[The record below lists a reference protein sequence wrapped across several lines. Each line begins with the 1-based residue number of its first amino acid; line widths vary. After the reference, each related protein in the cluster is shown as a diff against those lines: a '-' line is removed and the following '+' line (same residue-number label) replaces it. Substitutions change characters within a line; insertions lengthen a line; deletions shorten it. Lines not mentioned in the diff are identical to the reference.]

1 MAIHHHIPSRDITGV
16 ILAGGRGQRMGGLDK
31 GLIEINHKPLAAHVL
46 AALRPQ
52 VGAVV
57 ISANRHQE
65 RYAALGCP
73 VISDSVGE
81 YYGPL
86 AGMASAMQFVT
97 TPYILTAP
105 CDAPLLPSDYAQ
117 RMSAAL
123 SRADAEV
130 CLAHDGTRQQPVYAL
145 LRRAML
151 PELLAYLERGE
162 RATWRWF
169 AQRRLASADFSDQA
183 EVFMNVNTPEERAAL
198 EANMAARPC

>member
-1 MAIHHHIPSRDITGV
+1 MTTYPHIPSRDITGV

-31 GLIEINHKPLAAHVL
+31 GLIEINGKPLAAHVL

-57 ISANRHQE
+57 ISANRNQE

-81 YYGPL
+81 YDGPL
-86 AGMASAMQFVT
+86 AGMASAMRAVT

-105 CDAPLLPSDYAQ
+105 CDAPLLPRDYAQ

-123 SRADAEV
+123 VQADAEA
-130 CLAHDGTRQQPVYAL
+130 CLAHDGTRSQPVYAL
-145 LRRAML
+145 LRRALL
-151 PELLAYLERGE
+151 PDLLDDLARGE

-169 AQRRLASADFSDQA
+169 TQCHPASADFSDQA
-183 EVFMNVNTPEERAAL
+183 EAFMNVNTPAERAVL
-198 EANMAARPC
+198 EAKMTARPC